1 MTVSYSSWLRMLSD
15 SAFEAGKTSPRHI
28 HLSGRLQF
36 DSGRL
41 WTHAAHICS
50 DTVAGGCSRLV
61 RMMFG
66 YIAPT
71 SRW

>member
-1 MTVSYSSWLRMLSD
+1 MLSD
-15 SAFEAGKTSPRHI
+15 SAFDAGKTSPRHI
-28 HLSGRLQF
+28 PSGRLQF

-50 DTVAGGCSRLV
+50 ETVAGGCSRLV